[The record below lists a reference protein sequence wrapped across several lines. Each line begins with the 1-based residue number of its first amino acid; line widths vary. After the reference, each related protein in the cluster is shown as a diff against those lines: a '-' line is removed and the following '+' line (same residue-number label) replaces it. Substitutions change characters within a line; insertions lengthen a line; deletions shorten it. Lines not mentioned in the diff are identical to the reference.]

1 MIKKDSNK
9 KLVLYKDK
17 NNNIQIKVDIDK
29 NTVWLSQKEMA
40 VLFDK
45 TIPNINMHIDNI
57 YKEEE
62 LNKNSTIK
70 ESLIVQQEKGRLI
83 KRNINYYNLDVIIS
97 VGYRVKSKTG
107 TAFRIW
113 ATKILK
119 QYLLKGY
126 ILNEKRL
133 LEQQKKEILK
143 LQDTV
148 SLIYNKIKTPTLV
161 GQEKELIDI
170 IQKYTKSLTIIGQY
184 DFRSL
189 KNTAKNKSK
198 TSLTYEECLNVIN
211 GMRAQLNKNNELTD
225 LFGIQSKD
233 EKLKGIIGAI
243 HQTFD
248 KKELY
253 KTVEEKAANL
263 LYLTVKGHPFV
274 DGNKKIAAI
283 LFVYFL
289 NKNNFLFDKNREL
302 KISENTLVTL
312 ILLVSVSS
320 PDEKDV
326 MINLIINLI
335 K

>member
-1 MIKKDSNK
+1 MAKKDDNK

-29 NTVWLSQKEMA
+29 NTVWLSQEQMSQ
-40 VLFDK
+40 LFGK
-45 TIPNINMHIDNI
+45 ARATINEHIQNI
-57 YKEEE
+57 YAERE
-62 LNKNSTIK
+62 LNKIQTIK
-70 ESLIVQQEKGRLI
+70 KFGNSEFAKKPTL
-83 KRNINYYNLDVIIS
+83 YYNLDVIIS
-97 VGYRVKSKTG
+97 VGYRVKSKAG

-113 ATKILK
+113 ATKTLK

-126 ILNEKRL
+126 VLNEKRL

-148 SLIYNKIKTPTLV
+148 SLIYNKIKTPILI
-161 GQEKELIDI
+161 GQEKELVDI
-170 IQKYTKSLTIIGQY
+170 IQRYTKSLTILGQY

-189 KNTAKNKSK
+189 KNTAKNKNK
-198 TSLTYEECLNVIN
+198 TSLSYEECLDVIN
-211 GMRAQLNKNNELTD
+211 GMREQLNKNNELTD
-225 LFGIQSKD
+225 LFGVQNKE
-233 EKLKGIIGAI
+233 EKLRGIIGAI

-263 LYLTVKGHPFV
+263 LYLAVKGHPFI

-289 NKNNFLFDKNREL
+289 NKNNFLFDKNHEL

-312 ILLVSVSS
+312 ILLVSVSG
-320 PDEKDV
+320 PEEKEI

>member
-1 MIKKDSNK
+1 M
-9 KLVLYKDK
+9 L
-17 NNNIQIKVDIDK
+17 
-29 NTVWLSQKEMA
+29 
-40 VLFDK
+40 
-45 TIPNINMHIDNI
+45 
-57 YKEEE
+57 
-62 LNKNSTIK
+62 
-70 ESLIVQQEKGRLI
+70 R
-83 KRNINYYNLDVIIS
+83 
-97 VGYRVKSKTG
+97 
-107 TAFRIW
+107 
-113 ATKILK
+113 

-148 SLIYNKIKTPTLV
+148 SLIYNKIKTPILV

-170 IQKYTKSLTIIGQY
+170 IQRYTKSLTILGQY
-184 DFRSL
+184 DFRSI
-189 KNTAKNKSK
+189 KNVAKNKNK
-198 TSLTYEECLNVIN
+198 TSLSYKECLDVVNS
-211 GMRAQLNKNNELTD
+211 MKEQLNKNNELTD
-225 LFGIQSKD
+225 LFGVQNKD

-263 LYLTVKGHPFV
+263 LYLAVKDHPFA

-289 NKNNFLFDKNREL
+289 NKNNFLFDENHEI

-312 ILLVSVSS
+312 ILLISVSV
-320 PDEKDV
+320 PEEREI

>member
-1 MIKKDSNK
+1 MAKKDDNK

-40 VLFDK
+40 VLFGKDRK
-45 TIPNINMHIDNI
+45 TITEHIGNIF
-57 YKEEE
+57 KEKE
-62 LNKNSTIK
+62 LKENSVCWKSQHTAK
-70 ESLIVQQEKGRLI
+70 DGKVYDVM
-83 KRNINYYNLDVIIS
+83 YYNLDAIIS
-97 VGYRVKSKTG
+97 VGYRVKSKAG

-113 ATKILK
+113 ATKTLK

-126 ILNEKRL
+126 VLNEKRL

-143 LQDTV
+143 LQDTIG
-148 SLIYNKIKTPTLV
+148 LIYNKIKTPILV
-161 GQEKELIDI
+161 GQEKELVDI
-170 IQKYTKSLTIIGQY
+170 IQRYTKSLTILGQY

-189 KNTAKNKSK
+189 KNTAKNKNK
-198 TSLTYEECLNVIN
+198 TSLSYEECLDVIN
-211 GMRAQLNKNNELTD
+211 GMREQLNKNNELTD
-225 LFGIQSKD
+225 LFGVQNKE
-233 EKLKGIIGAI
+233 EKLKGIVGAI

-263 LYLTVKGHPFV
+263 LYLAVKGHPFV

-289 NKNNFLFDKNREL
+289 NKNNFLFDKNHEL

-312 ILLVSVSS
+312 ILLVSVSG
-320 PDEKDV
+320 PEEKEV